1 MAGKGKG
8 EHSAENGKLGG
19 RPEGSKSAKTL
30 ERERARAERLK
41 EIGLSAQKVVDEL
54 AILGFANLQDFFD
67 ESGNLKP
74 IHTLTREQAAA
85 LASAEVIKKN
95 AEAGDGHIDVVHKFR
110 VWDKVKSL
118 ETLAG
123 YFGILKNSVNVN
135 LKADAEL
142 AAFLAAAR
150 KR

>member
-1 MAGKGKG
+1 MA
-8 EHSAENGKLGG
+8 NGHGGRRDPVGG
-19 RPEGSKSAKTL
+19 RPKGSKSAQTL
-30 ERERARAERLK
+30 ERERARAERLA

-54 AILGFANLQDFFD
+54 AILGFVNLQDFFD

-74 IHTLTREQAAA
+74 IHLLTREQAAA
-85 LASAEVIKKN
+85 LASAEIIKKN

-123 YFGILKNSVNVN
+123 YFGILKNNVNVN

-142 AAFLAAAR
+142 AAFLASAR
-150 KR
+150 KRGE